1 MMSRSGRRVAEV
13 EKLGVRIRDLLGVL
27 GAPGEIMESVEYLLS
42 ELGDPSME
50 TLNRRILDYGQ
61 VVTVSVS
68 LYVWAL
74 ERKKSSGREYDKKY
88 YAQKEVFRDQLKH
101 FEGISDVRLD
111 SMTRNVPDIQVMR
124 ERSEKFEVLEVLL
137 YNLYQIFRNR
147 RDDFRDVSAN
157 VRNEVRVS
165 LDTV

>member
-1 MMSRSGRRVAEV
+1 MMGRSVRRVAEV

-27 GAPGEIMESVEYLLS
+27 NAPGDIVESVEYLLS

-74 ERKKSSGREYDKKY
+74 DRKRASGREYDRKY